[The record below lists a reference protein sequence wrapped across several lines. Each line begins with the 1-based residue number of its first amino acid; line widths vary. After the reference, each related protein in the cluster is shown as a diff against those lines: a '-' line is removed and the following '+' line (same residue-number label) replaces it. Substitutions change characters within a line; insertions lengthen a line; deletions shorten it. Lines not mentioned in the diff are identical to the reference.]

1 MQKGWCWLVK
11 NGWGGWRAAVTSNAF
26 WLTRPI
32 WSSHFQNE
40 GVRELFLLPFF
51 LSASE
56 NDSCSDKQAV
66 SQWHH
71 NLFKSEMTS
80 DWGFFLLLFVSLSLL
95 MVGKRTWKDN
105 KNVYPLSAWQL
116 LPWLKGQN
124 GGTEVRQLLSWKRIG
139 QRSITKI
146 PHVRLLSVFVDKRTW
161 KHVKRAVLVNKSIQQ
176 MLRKYEWKTHLSR
189 MGVMWCSVAN

>member
-32 WSSHFQNE
+32 WSFHFQNE

-80 DWGFFLLLFVSLSLL
+80 DWAFFCCFFVAADGWKKNL
-95 MVGKRTWKDN
+95 KRQQKCL
-105 KNVYPLSAWQL
+105 PLSAWQL
-116 LPWLKGQN
+116 LPRLKGQN
-124 GGTEVRQLLSWKRIG
+124 GGTEVRQLLSWKRTG
-139 QRSITKI
+139 QWSITKI

-161 KHVKRAVLVNKSIQQ
+161 KAREK
-176 MLRKYEWKTHLSR
+176 
-189 MGVMWCSVAN
+189 GCSGQ